1 MEITPPRPEQA
12 PESSGD
18 PPGAQTG
25 EPSPARRPWWILAL
39 GPALCALLIAISPG
53 DEPGIGRMAGIAAW
67 MAVWWITEVVPVA
80 MTGLLPLILV
90 PLAGIAPV
98 DDVAVNYSRST
109 IFLFLGGFLIA
120 LALQTSGVHKR
131 MALFIVHKVG
141 SRPRRLVLGFML
153 ATWALSMWIS
163 NTSTA
168 MLMLPIALS
177 VLATARD
184 RGADAKLV
192 SRLALAVLLGIA
204 YSANMGGMATLVGT
218 PPNLAF
224 SRLFVQLFPAAPEVD
239 FLQWMMLAL
248 PFSTIFLV
256 TGWLLLTRV
265 VVRLPDQELLGGHET
280 IGRLRA
286 ALGPM
291 SRDESAT
298 ATIFASTALLWVTR
312 AGITLGELEVTGW
325 GDALGLRGSIDD
337 AVVAIAMAMFLFIV
351 PSKDRPGERLLEWRM
366 TVEVPWGILLL
377 FGGGF
382 ALASGFTQS
391 GLSAWAGLQFE
402 ALGHLSPWLVV
413 AAVCVSL
420 TLLTELTSNIAT
432 AEMVLPILATAAV
445 TLGVDPRLLMIPAT
459 LSASCAFM
467 MPVATPPAAIVY
479 GSGLVPM
486 REMVRAGIWFNA
498 LGVILLLLM
507 FRLLAGPV
515 LGADLTTLPE
525 WAEMP

>member
-1 MEITPPRPEQA
+1 MI
-12 PESSGD
+12 S
-18 PPGAQTG
+18 
-25 EPSPARRPWWILAL
+25 LA
-39 GPALCALLIAISPG
+39 PG
-53 DEPGIGRMAGIAAW
+53 DEPAIGRMAGIAAW
-67 MAVWWITEVVPVA
+67 MAAWWITEVVPVA

-98 DDVAVNYSRST
+98 NEVAVSYSRST
-109 IFLFLGGFLIA
+109 IYLFLGGFLIA
-120 LALQTSGVHKR
+120 LGLQTSGAHKR

-141 SRPRRLVLGFML
+141 AQPRRLVLGFML

-163 NTSTA
+163 NTSTT

-184 RGADAKLV
+184 RGADTALV
-192 SRLALAVLLGIA
+192 ARLGLAVLLGIA

-248 PFSTIFLV
+248 PFSASFLV
-256 TGWLLLTRV
+256 LGWLLLTRV
-265 VVRLPDQELLGGHET
+265 VVKLPDGELMGGHET
-280 IGRLRA
+280 IGRLRKD
-286 ALGPM
+286 LGSM
-291 SRDESAT
+291 SRDEIAT
-298 ATIFASTALLWVTR
+298 VIIFVMTALLWVSR
-312 AGITLGELEVTGW
+312 AGLTLGELRIPGW
-325 GDALGLRGSIDD
+325 GDLLGLRGSIDD
-337 AVVAIAMAMFLFIV
+337 AVVAIAMAMLLFIV
-351 PSKDRPGERLLEWRM
+351 PSRDRAGEHLLEWRM

-382 ALASGFTQS
+382 ALAAGFTQS
-391 GLSAWAGLQFE
+391 GLSTWAGQHFE
-402 ALGHLSPWLVV
+402 ALRDMSPWVVV
-413 AAVCVSL
+413 AAVCISL

-445 TLGVDPRLLMIPAT
+445 TLGLDPRLLMIPAT

-479 GSGLVPM
+479 GSGYVPM

-498 LGVILLLLM
+498 LGVCLLLLL

-515 LGADLTTLPE
+515 LGSELTTLPD
-525 WAEMP
+525 WAVMP